1 MVDTKVHIN
10 IVFIG
15 HVNSGKSTTA
25 GHLIYKLG
33 GIEKSAIEALGKE
46 AAEMKKRSFKD
57 FIKNMITGT
66 SQADCAVLVIDSTT
80 RGLRA
85 GWSKNGQTWE
95 HALLAF
101 TLGVRQ
107 MICCCNKMDAITP
120 KYSKDRYELIVKG
133 ISPALMRIGYNT
145 DKIPFVPISGYKGDN
160 IIERSTNLDWYEGP
174 TLLEAL
180 DQIDEPKRPSGKPL
194 RLPLQHVYKIG
205 GVGTVPVGRVETGVL
220 KPGMVLTFAPTGLQS
235 GVKSV
240 QMHHENISEA
250 LPGDIVGLHL
260 TNKKLSD
267 KNLRRGYV
275 ASDSKY
281 EPAMEAAKF
290 TSRVIVFNHP
300 SKITKGYTPVLD
312 CHASHT
318 AVKFA
323 KLVTMFDRESGVE
336 LEKKPMSLKN
346 GDAAVVKMIPM
357 KPMVVEGINEY
368 PSLGRFAVRDMRQ
381 TVAVG
386 IIMVSLLKDD
396 VAMKEADSSLNIT
409 SKKRKFEILPL
420 SGSGLVI
427 GNDGRLHRKNIMCSV
442 MSTNDKGKTSGN
454 TPVNQLIAADPVDSI
469 AARLHSI
476 ELHEP
481 ADRNINPTTTTT
493 TSAANDEDM

>member
-1 MVDTKVHIN
+1 
-10 IVFIG
+10 
-15 HVNSGKSTTA
+15 
-25 GHLIYKLG
+25 
-33 GIEKSAIEALGKE
+33 
-46 AAEMKKRSFKD
+46 
-57 FIKNMITGT
+57 
-66 SQADCAVLVIDSTT
+66 
-80 RGLRA
+80 
-85 GWSKNGQTWE
+85 
-95 HALLAF
+95 
-101 TLGVRQ
+101 
-107 MICCCNKMDAITP
+107 MDAITP
-120 KYSKDRYELIVKG
+120 KYSKDRYEIIVKG
-133 ISPALMRIGYNT
+133 ISPALMRIGYNI

-180 DQIDEPKRPSGKPL
+180 DQIDEPKRPLGKPL

-205 GVGTVPVGRVETGVL
+205 GVGIVPVGRVETGVL

-250 LPGDIVGLHL
+250 LPGDIVGFHL

-267 KNLRRGYV
+267 KNLMRGYV
-275 ASDSKY
+275 ASDSKD

-290 TSRVIVFNHP
+290 TSRVIVINHP
-300 SKITKGYTPVLD
+300 SKITQGYTPVLD
-312 CHASHT
+312 CHTSHT

-323 KLVTMFDRESGVE
+323 KLVTKFDRESGVE

-386 IIMVSLLKDD
+386 VVMAVKKKGHKNKAAKRMISSTTDQKDD
-396 VAMKEADSSLNIT
+396 VAMNEADSSLNLT

-427 GNDGRLHRKNIMCSV
+427 GDDGRLHHKNIICSV
-442 MSTNDKGKTSGN
+442 MSTKDKGETSGN
-454 TPVNQLIAADPVDSI
+454 TPVNPLIAVDPVDVRKS
-469 AARLHSI
+469 HSI
-476 ELHEP
+476 Y
-481 ADRNINPTTTTT
+481 RM
-493 TSAANDEDM
+493 TSAINNLNFRFFTID